1 VIFLFQKVLIANRGE
16 IALRIVR
23 ACREMDI
30 KTVGVFSDID
40 RNLIHLRDVDQK
52 VALGGNSPAESY
64 LNIDKILKAC
74 HLTKA
79 DAVHPGYGF
88 LSENVLFVQK
98 LQENGIA
105 FIGPSVDVL

>member
-1 VIFLFQKVLIANRGE
+1 MFQKVLIANRGE

-74 HLTKA
+74 HSPKPMQFIQA
-79 DAVHPGYGF
+79 MASYPKMFF
-88 LSENVLFVQK
+88 LFKNYRKMGSLLSDPV
-98 LQENGIA
+98 
-105 FIGPSVDVL
+105 